1 MAERILITGGTGYI
15 GSHTAVVLTQTG
27 HDIVLYDN
35 LSNSSD
41 VILDALKKIIGKPIP
56 FVKGDIR
63 DTNLLIHTLKSYNI
77 NSIIH
82 FAGLKAVGE
91 SVEKPLDYFANN
103 IQGAISLLNALQK
116 QSIHKFIF
124 SSSATV
130 YGKPQYLPFDEE
142 HPTNA
147 LTPYGRSKTHVEEIL
162 KDLASSNPSF
172 RISCLRYF
180 NPVGAH
186 ESGLIGENPKGK
198 PNNLMPFI
206 AQVAMGDREELCVF
220 GDDYPTSDGTGVR
233 DYIHV
238 MDLAEAHAASLTF
251 LENNTGWHAFN
262 LGSGTGYS
270 VLELIHAFEEE
281 ANCTIPY
288 RITDRRA
295 GDIAESYTN
304 PDKAAKLLGWKT
316 KRNIKEMCSTTWQ
329 FQKNLSIQ
337 NPLNRIVF

>member
-1 MAERILITGGTGYI
+1 MTERILITGGTGYI
-15 GSHTAVVLTQTG
+15 GSHTAVVLSQLG

-41 VILDALKKIIGKPIP
+41 AILDVLQEVTGKPIP

-63 DTNLLIHTLKSYNI
+63 DTDLLIHTLKSHNI
-77 NSIIH
+77 DAIIH

-103 IQGAISLLNALQK
+103 IQGAISLLKALQT
-116 QSIHKFIF
+116 QSINTFIF

-130 YGKPQYLPFDEE
+130 YGEPQYLPFDEE

-147 LTPYGRSKTHVEEIL
+147 LTPYGRSKKHVEEIL
-162 KDLASSNPSF
+162 QDLASSNPAL

-186 ESGLIGENPKGK
+186 ESGLIGENPKGR

-206 AQVAMGDREELCVF
+206 AQVAIGDREELSVF

-238 MDLAEAHAASLTF
+238 MDLAEGHAASLTF

-288 RITDRRA
+288 RIINRRA
-295 GDIAESYTN
+295 GDIAEYYSN

-316 KRNIKEMCSTTWQ
+316 KRNLNEMCSSTWQ
-329 FQKNLSIQ
+329 FQKK
-337 NPLNRIVF
+337 LN

>member
-1 MAERILITGGTGYI
+1 MAGRILITGGTGYI
-15 GSHTAVVLTQTG
+15 GSHTAVVLTQSG

-35 LSNSSD
+35 LSSSSD
-41 VILDALKKIIGKPIP
+41 VILDALKEITGKPIP
-56 FVKGDIR
+56 FVKGDVR
-63 DTNLLIHTLKSYNI
+63 DADRLVHTLKSHKI
-77 NSIIH
+77 DAVMH

-91 SVEKPLDYFANN
+91 SVEKPLEYFTNN
-103 IQGAISLLNALQK
+103 IQGAISLLNALQT
-116 QSIHKFIF
+116 QSINTFIF

-130 YGKPQYLPFDEE
+130 YGEPEYLPFDEE

-147 LTPYGRSKTHVEEIL
+147 LNPYGRSKKHVEEIL
-162 KDLASSNPSF
+162 QDIASSNPAL
-172 RISCLRYF
+172 RIACLRYF

-186 ESGLIGENPKGK
+186 ESRLIGEIPKGN

-238 MDLAEAHAASLTF
+238 MDLAEGHAASLTF
-251 LENNTGWHAFN
+251 LESNTGWHAFN

-270 VLELIHAFEEE
+270 VMELIHAFEKE

-288 RITDRRA
+288 RITERRA
-295 GDIAESYTN
+295 GDIAEYYSN

-316 KRNIKEMCSTTWQ
+316 KRNLKKMCASTWQ
-329 FQKNLSIQ
+329 FQKNQINTL
-337 NPLNRIVF
+337 FK